1 MDGWKERNVEIRI
14 WERTMSERSQ
24 AKLAFDRIGAFLVNP
39 QGAGGEVWI
48 HASLLGEEPSTEQ
61 RLAYISDVSSD
72 DPARQHRG
80 IATLGRK
87 RSPEYLDALL
97 HALGMNCAEAAR
109 VLVAFVDDPRVRPA
123 LVAALRSAPLNAL
136 HAFAGAAGAVGGEGA
151 RTALRERLAEA
162 TSTVGTPGSP
172 LSSTDRDRIVVDLA
186 KEILGLDPDD
196 TDAAEH
202 MAQALRRS
210 SGFRRSTIVGDIVEV
225 LRGDLQTVAMRTLG
239 REIEELLHS
248 EDMESFLAAATVLVR
263 DDPQVVLT
271 RCEAALFE
279 HGSRYLHSA
288 ILALARIPFPF
299 TGRALAA
306 LGRWVCERGEPI
318 DMALWAAGLVHEIL
332 PAEVTEEIL
341 RHALAS
347 ATPSLRLDATRYLE
361 HVAASTCMPLLGE
374 AVKDEPDPLLRREML
389 RVLGSASGG

>member
-1 MDGWKERNVEIRI
+1 MDGRKESDVEIRV
-14 WERTMSERSQ
+14 WGRTVSERPQ

-48 HASLLGEEPSTEQ
+48 HASLLGEEPSAEQ
-61 RLAYISDVSSD
+61 RLAYISDVKSD
-72 DPARQHRG
+72 DPARQREG
-80 IATLGRK
+80 ITALGWK

-97 HALGMNCAEAAR
+97 HALEMNCAEAAR
-109 VLVAFVDDPRVRPA
+109 VLVAFVDDLRVRPA
-123 LVAALRSAPLNAL
+123 LVNALRLAPLDAL
-136 HAFAGAAGAVGGEGA
+136 HAFAGAAGTVGGEGA
-151 RTALRERLAEA
+151 LAALRERLREA
-162 TSTVGTPGSP
+162 TSTVGTPGS
-172 LSSTDRDRIVVDLA
+172 SSLPNNRDRIVVDLA
-186 KEILGLDPDD
+186 REILGLDPDD

-210 SGFRRSTIVGDIVEV
+210 SGFRRSTIVADIVEV
-225 LRGDLQTVAMRTLG
+225 FRGNLQTVAMRTLG
-239 REIEELLHS
+239 GEIDALLHS

-263 DDPQVVLT
+263 DHSQVVLT

-306 LGRWVCERGEPI
+306 LGRWVCEHGEPI

-332 PAEVTEEIL
+332 PTAVTEEIL

-347 ATPSLRLDATRYLE
+347 AAPSLRLDATRYLE
-361 HVAASTCMPLLGE
+361 HVAASTCMPLLRE

-389 RVLGSASGG
+389 RVLGSSAG